1 MDKVLIDTSVWI
13 PFFGGKD
20 KTVIEEVSRLLT
32 AGRVVITG
40 IVTTELLQGA
50 SDEKELEKILRLLEP
65 VERIDLA
72 SSDWEK
78 GGRLSYRL
86 RRKGVTP
93 STLDILLATL
103 AIENDCLFYTADKHF
118 ELVAKHSDLRLYL
131 PSEE

>member
-1 MDKVLIDTSVWI
+1 MEKVLIDTSVWI
-13 PFFGGKD
+13 PFFRGRD
-20 KTVIEEVSRLLT
+20 KSIVEAVSKLLT

-40 IVTTELLQGA
+40 IVITELLQGA
-50 SDEKELEKILRLLEP
+50 SEEKELEKILRLLEP
-65 VERIDLA
+65 VERIDLV

-86 RRKGVTP
+86 RRRGATP

-118 ELVAKHSDLRLYL
+118 ELVAKHSDLRLY
-131 PSEE
+131 PASED